1 MKSIDPLHIIKG
13 FTTMYKKISVW
24 GKVLLFI
31 VLFLIVLFVM
41 KRYYPS
47 SRLEGFETQDEF
59 VFKTGPD
66 IYDGFYANIYD
77 YLVFNSVKDQ
87 YEVGEII
94 NVAEPT
100 SQSIVLDIG
109 CGTGHHVGLMGEK
122 GYNVTGLD
130 NSTAMIAKAKENY
143 PQYNFVQGD
152 AMNAMTF
159 QPASFTHILC
169 MYFTIYY
176 IQNKRQ
182 FFQNCMTWLMSG
194 GHLIVHVVD
203 RDQFDPIIP
212 PANPLILLT
221 PQRYAEKR
229 ITQSTVTF
237 DDYKYSANFDL
248 DETKDEAKFTEKFAS
263 RETGKT
269 FRKQEHVMYMP
280 SADAILQMAQEAG
293 FIIKA
298 KLDLI
303 KAGYEYQYLYVFQ
316 KPN

>member
-1 MKSIDPLHIIKG
+1 MKMIKG
-13 FTTMYKKISVW
+13 FTTMYKKLSNW
-24 GKVLLFI
+24 GKVLLFV
-31 VLFLIVLFVM
+31 VLFLIVMFIVNRM
-41 KRYYPS
+41 YPKPKK
-47 SRLEGFETQDEF
+47 EGFESQDDF
-59 VFKTGPD
+59 VFKTD
-66 IYDGFYANIYD
+66 SEIYDGFYANIYD

-94 NVAEPT
+94 NSAEPT
-100 SQSIVLDIG
+100 SQSIVLDVG
-109 CGTGHHVGLMGEK
+109 SGTGHHVGLLGDK

-130 NSTAMIAKAKENY
+130 KSKAMVAKAKENY
-143 PQYNFVQGD
+143 PQYNFVEGD

-159 QPASFTHILC
+159 QPGSFTHILC

-176 IQNKRQ
+176 IENKQQ

-194 GHLIVHVVD
+194 GHLVVHIVD
-203 RDQFDPIIP
+203 RDQFDPILP

-229 ITQSTVTF
+229 ITQSTVVF
-237 DDYKYSANFDL
+237 DDYKYSANFELNDA
-248 DETKDEAKFTEKFAS
+248 TNEAKFSEKFAS
-263 RETGKT
+263 KETGKT

-280 SADAILQMAQEAG
+280 SADAIIQMAQEVG
-293 FIIKA
+293 FVIKA
-298 KLDLI
+298 KIDLI